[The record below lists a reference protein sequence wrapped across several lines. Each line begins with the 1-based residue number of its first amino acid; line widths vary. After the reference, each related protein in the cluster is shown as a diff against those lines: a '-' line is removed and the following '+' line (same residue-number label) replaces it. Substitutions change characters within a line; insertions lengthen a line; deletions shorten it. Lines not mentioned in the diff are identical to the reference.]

1 MTTAKKLL
9 TAFEEFRPHIN
20 GHTTAINLFLE
31 AVDEVSDLQDTLN
44 TLRLNDVVVPKGTLF
59 CDKENKECKYLRKKN
74 KCGLRKRWCSYQT
87 K

>member
-1 MTTAKKLL
+1 MERNKLIEQAKEHIYENYHEHNFSQENQEVIKLM
-9 TAFEEFRPHIN
+9 
-20 GHTTAINLFLE
+20 
-31 AVDEVSDLQDTLN
+31 VDFTEKQLL
-44 TLRLNDVVVPKGTLF
+44 LHDVVVPKGTLF